1 MKILL
6 LTLFSFVLSVTF
18 AQTVPVQ
25 QPVEQQY
32 HINYWWWIIGVL
44 LALGVGVLIYLMIK
58 KDPKRDA
65 VR

>member
-1 MKILL
+1 MKSLI
-6 LTLFSFVLSVTF
+6 TSFLVFCITVTF

-25 QPVEQQY
+25 QPVEERYQP
-32 HINYWWWIIGVL
+32 NYWWWLLGVL
-44 LALGVGVLIYLMIK
+44 VSIGVGVIIYLLIK